1 MILFSK
7 TPKVVSNNGNKG
19 VFEIEALYPGYGFT
33 VGNSLR
39 RVLLS
44 SLEGAAVVEVKIKE
58 VSHEFSTLSG
68 VKEDVLGILLN
79 LKQIRFRV
87 FGEGPF
93 SATLHVKGVKNV
105 KAGDFKTPTQVEIVN
120 KDAAIADL
128 TAHGAE
134 LDIDVQIARGVG
146 YEAAE
151 SRKRG
156 KEEIGSI
163 ALDAIYTPIRKVSYR
178 VEQMRVGD
186 RTDFDRL
193 ILEIETDGTL
203 NPESALK
210 EASAILVKQFE
221 IMGEGLKD
229 EEMQPKATVKPKAKK
244 TVAPKKVTVKKSATK
259 KTATKKKSKSS

>member
-7 TPKVVSNNGNKG
+7 ATKVVLSKESKG
-19 VFEIEALYPGYGFT
+19 IFEIEALYPGYGFT

-44 SLEGAAVVEVKIKE
+44 SLQGAAIVEVKIKG
-58 VSHEFSTLSG
+58 VSHEFSTLPG
-68 VKEDVLGILLN
+68 VKEDILGILLN
-79 LKQIRFRV
+79 LKQVRFRV

-93 SATLHVKGVKNV
+93 SATLSVKGAKEV
-105 KAGDFKTPTQVEIVN
+105 KAGDFKSPSQIEIVN
-120 KDAAIADL
+120 KDAAIAHL
-128 TAHGAE
+128 TDKSAE
-134 LDIDVQIARGVG
+134 LDVEVQIAKGVG
-146 YEAAE
+146 YEAADA
-151 SRKRG
+151 RKKG

-193 ILEIETDGTL
+193 ILEIETDGTM

-210 EASAILVKQFE
+210 QATAILVKQFE
-221 IMGEGLKD
+221 IAGEGLK
-229 EEMQPKATVKPKAKK
+229 EEEIRPKEAAKPKAKK
-244 TVAPKKVTVKKSATK
+244 ASAPKKAAVKKSTVKK
-259 KTATKKKSKSS
+259 TAAKKK

>member
-1 MILFSK
+1 MIPFSK
-7 TPKVVSNNGNKG
+7 PTKVVSNKENKG

-44 SLEGAAVVEVKIKE
+44 SLEGAAVIEAKIKGAP
-58 VSHEFSTLSG
+58 HEFSTLPG
-68 VKEDVLGILLN
+68 MKEDVLGVLLN

-93 SATLHVKGVKNV
+93 TATLQVKGAKEV
-105 KAGDFKTPTQVEIVN
+105 KAGDFKGPSQVEIIN
-120 KDAAIADL
+120 KDLPLAHL
-128 TAHGAE
+128 TDKSAE
-134 LDIDVQIARGVG
+134 LGIDIQVAKGVG

-151 SRKRG
+151 ARKRS

-163 ALDAIYTPIRKVSYR
+163 SLDAVYTPIRKVSYR
-178 VEQMRVGD
+178 VEQMRVGE

-203 NPESALK
+203 NPETALK
-210 EASAILVKQFE
+210 EASGILVKQFE
-221 IMGEGLKD
+221 VAREGLK
-229 EEMQPKATVKPKAKK
+229 EEEVELAEKPKARKAAAARK
-244 TVAPKKVTVKKSATK
+244 LTAKEKAPVKKKAAGK
-259 KTATKKKSKSS
+259 K